1 MLSTIMDSTIGV
13 LKSVDVDGV
22 ITTACEFPSGN
33 LAIGNNEGKIMIINK
48 EGLIEKSFEVE
59 GIVVGLLEIDGNIIV
74 GSSISGISCYSEV
87 LIWNHDLKSGCE
99 IISLCGSNIL
109 VAGSNGI
116 LFKFNNNGE
125 IIWSKE
131 FGEISNICSNQKGD
145 ISAIALENGNLLII
159 DDFGEIISE
168 STAPLDDIETIS
180 SMVFRTDD
188 ILVVARNSLGMTI
201 DDRPENRI
209 ECWSSNDGIIHSC
222 EVDSLVKYILPTSK
236 GVILGCFEGEIL
248 ELEVESKSYNLL
260 SILEYSITQIF
271 PWKEDFLIASWF
283 DVKRISPKGEIIW
296 NLEHA
301 GVIGKIVQISD
312 SKVAIL
318 GDNKKQNIPTP
329 VFIINPESE
338 IISNDFDR
346 INEDDFNDLRYS
358 GSLSSEEEVAS
369 SMRPSLPSDSSE
381 IIEALEEELEIELS
395 PPAIEIDILE
405 DLSSSANSLNL
416 PPIVDVGEDRT
427 VNSGSDGTAI
437 VLLDGSRSYDP
448 DGHITTWSWENESGK
463 IISDNSQVRVKLPR
477 GVHIFYLTIVDDK
490 GSSSKATLT
499 IRVI

>member
-1 MLSTIMDSTIGV
+1 M
-13 LKSVDVDGV
+13 
-22 ITTACEFPSGN
+22 
-33 LAIGNNEGKIMIINK
+33 
-48 EGLIEKSFEVE
+48 
-59 GIVVGLLEIDGNIIV
+59 
-74 GSSISGISCYSEV
+74 GIS
-87 LIWNHDLKSGCE
+87 
-99 IISLCGSNIL
+99 
-109 VAGSNGI
+109 
-116 LFKFNNNGE
+116 
-125 IIWSKE
+125 
-131 FGEISNICSNQKGD
+131 
-145 ISAIALENGNLLII
+145 
-159 DDFGEIISE
+159 
-168 STAPLDDIETIS
+168 
-180 SMVFRTDD
+180 
-188 ILVVARNSLGMTI
+188 
-201 DDRPENRI
+201 
-209 ECWSSNDGIIHSC
+209 
-222 EVDSLVKYILPTSK
+222 
-236 GVILGCFEGEIL
+236 
-248 ELEVESKSYNLL
+248 VESRD
-260 SILEYSITQIF
+260 I
-271 PWKEDFLIASWF
+271 
-283 DVKRISPKGEIIW
+283 
-296 NLEHA
+296 
-301 GVIGKIVQISD
+301 
-312 SKVAIL
+312 
-318 GDNKKQNIPTP
+318 DNKKQNIPTP

-346 INEDDFNDLRYS
+346 INDDDFNDLRYS

-427 VNSGSDGTAI
+427 VNSESDGTAI